1 MHDTNRRFRV
11 KTLNKADGEKET
23 KQEKEATKS
32 LRKGPH
38 PFFAVVVV
46 VVFFLLG
53 SESVELSL
61 QRLFL
66 LKFNYIVC

>member
-23 KQEKEATKS
+23 KQDKEATKG

-38 PFFAVVVV
+38 PFFAVGVV

-61 QRLFL
+61 LTTTCVFVNCKVR
-66 LKFNYIVC
+66 